1 MANDII
7 GAIRAGTQKWTR
19 TRKTEERSPSSRR
32 YRYSRMTRERGISIK
47 EAAAEI
53 LPEAYD
59 KVSGNGSLPAN
70 ARQLMYAARGHIQKV
85 TGQELNSNYFTQ
97 TLLPNYV
104 METGVSWDVV
114 YDARGHFNEPH
125 AGHGFGIGTLEV
137 RRYLEDFREP
147 SITEAG
153 IQQARADIF
162 GPSGNFG
169 AVLFIEKEGF
179 TPLLKAARI
188 AEQIRSRRHVDQ
200 GNERR
205 RREGAGRR
213 DVPRARYSA
222 AAAA

>member
-1 MANDII
+1 MAKKSDRPSDMANDII
-7 GAIRAGTQKWTR
+7 GAIRAGTQKWTK
-19 TRKTEERSPSSRR
+19 TRKTEERSPAARR

-70 ARQLMYAARGHIQKV
+70 ARQIMYAARGHIQKV

-137 RRYLEDFREP
+137 RDYLEDSVSRQSPKPAFGRP
-147 SITEAG
+147 RLTSL
-153 IQQARADIF
+153 ARAETSV
-162 GPSGNFG
+162 PCC
-169 AVLFIEKEGF
+169 L
-179 TPLLKAARI
+179 
-188 AEQIRSRRHVDQ
+188 SRRKVLHRCS
-200 GNERR
+200 RR
-205 RREGAGRR
+205 RGLPTDSISPSCRPRE
-213 DVPRARYSA
+213 
-222 AAAA
+222 